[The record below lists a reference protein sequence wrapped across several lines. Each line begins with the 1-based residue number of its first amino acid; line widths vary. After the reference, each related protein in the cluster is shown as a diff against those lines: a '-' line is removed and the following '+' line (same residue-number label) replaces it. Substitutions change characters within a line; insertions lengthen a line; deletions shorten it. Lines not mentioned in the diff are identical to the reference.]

1 MSKLFKIST
10 IAVTALIAV
19 AALGIGGAHAGYFD
33 AFGIYHPT
41 CVWTIFGPSAADLQR
56 GRHRIAWCR
65 PSCLI
70 AY

>member
-33 AFGIYHPT
+33 AYGIYHPT
-41 CVWTIFGPSAADLQR
+41 CVWTIFGTYC
-56 GRHRIAWCR
+56 G
-65 PSCLI
+65 
-70 AY
+70 